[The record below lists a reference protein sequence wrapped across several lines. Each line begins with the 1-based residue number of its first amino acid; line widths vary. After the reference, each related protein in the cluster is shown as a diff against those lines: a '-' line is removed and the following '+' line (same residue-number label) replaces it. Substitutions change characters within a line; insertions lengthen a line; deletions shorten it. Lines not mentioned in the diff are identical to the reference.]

1 MIGEYICQYIHN
13 SGKICNTLC
22 TRPEGCR
29 LHYKAKKRVLCTD
42 CGKPTASACGRC
54 KIHKRGYYV
63 AYYYQRLREKALE
76 RNLCQNGVHSSRIGI
91 EKYTSKT

>member
-1 MIGEYICQYIHN
+1 MIGEYTCQYIHN
-13 SGKICNTLC
+13 SGKICCALC

-29 LHYKAKKRVLCTD
+29 LHYKTKKRVLCPD

-63 AYYYQRLREKALE
+63 TSYYQRLREKALE
-76 RNLCQNGVHSSRIGI
+76 NIHQ
-91 EKYTSKT
+91 K